1 MAVDKDFIFHIIE
14 TLTKKKSTYTAS
26 SNCKKKFSDVAA
38 YVRENKLL
46 GKSLAGRVVADMDS
60 GAMFQYKYSYGSRG
74 DDGYY
79 EVTIYH
85 FGQAIQSMEVK
96 LYESGAAYLVKKALA
111 TMDKE
116 LEDFAGKQ
124 ENIEEAPKVDYSVNT
139 MCELVDLLDKAISAF
154 GSTPSVATFN
164 DIATIKE
171 ALDKKI
177 SDIPLAERAP
187 YSKPMSNI
195 SMFVDSIRTQL
206 QIPGYDIKNSAATYV
221 SQMQSALAEFA
232 AVVK

>member
-14 TLTKKKSTYTAS
+14 TLTKKKSTYTTS
-26 SNCKKKFSDVAA
+26 NNCKKKFSDVAA

-46 GKSLAGRVVADMDS
+46 GKSLAGRVVSDMDS

-79 EVTIYH
+79 EVTVYH
-85 FGQAIQSMEVK
+85 FGQVIQSMEVK

-111 TMDKE
+111 TMNKE
-116 LEDFAGKQ
+116 LEDFDGKQ
-124 ENIEEAPKVDYSVNT
+124 ENIEESPKVDYSVNT
-139 MCELVDLLDKAISAF
+139 MGELIDLLDKAISAF
-154 GSTPSVATFN
+154 GATPSAATFK
-164 DIATIKE
+164 DISEIKE

-187 YSKPMSNI
+187 YTKAMSNMN
-195 SMFVDSIRTQL
+195 MFIESIRTQL
-206 QIPGYDIKNSAATYV
+206 NIPGYDIKNSAGTYV
-221 SQMQSALAEFA
+221 SQMQTSLAELA
-232 AVVK
+232 ALEK